1 MDIVDFP
8 DFDDDLE
15 FDFISRVSAGM
26 PNAKVFPLFVET
38 IVHCLIRVGE
48 DSYLPVSAI
57 PTTSRPSKAGGQV
70 QAWMGVGSLKP
81 AKED

>member
-8 DFDDDLE
+8 DFDDDFE
-15 FDFISRVSAGM
+15 IDFISRDSAGI
-26 PNAKVFPLFVET
+26 PNAKVFPLFVE
-38 IVHCLIRVGE
+38 ILVHYLIRVGE
-48 DSYLPVSAI
+48 DSDLPVSAI

-70 QAWMGVGSLKP
+70 HAWMGVGSLKP